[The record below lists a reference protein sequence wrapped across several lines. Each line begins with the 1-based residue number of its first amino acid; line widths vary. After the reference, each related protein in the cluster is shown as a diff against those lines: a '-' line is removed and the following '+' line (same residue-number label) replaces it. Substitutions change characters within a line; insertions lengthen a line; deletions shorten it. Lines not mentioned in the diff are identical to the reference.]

1 MVIDYQR
8 FEGST
13 TCIFNQGFL
22 EEFQK
27 RGTGASI
34 SFLLVWGWGGVDIL
48 LDSLVL
54 EVEAATLLRS
64 VGKSML
70 FVATVQRT

>member
-1 MVIDYQR
+1 VQVFHFYLY
-8 FEGST
+8 G
-13 TCIFNQGFL
+13 G
-22 EEFQK
+22 
-27 RGTGASI
+27 G
-34 SFLLVWGWGGVDIL
+34 GGVDIL